1 MIAFLGEEELT
12 EDMKEKLI
20 EKVIVYP
27 ENRVEIVWKFGGH
40 DTNLHTTISI

>member
-1 MIAFLGEEELT
+1 MAFLEEEELT

-27 ENRVEIVWKFGGH
+27 ASKIEIVWKYKGH
-40 DTNLHTTISI
+40 SVRELV

>member
-1 MIAFLGEEELT
+1 MAFLEEEELT

-27 ENRVEIVWKFGGH
+27 GSRIEIVWKYEKSPKVFS
-40 DTNLHTTISI
+40 TV